1 MNHRAVFLLGL
12 FASSCWQTRAVQ
24 LELQKDIIYSC
35 PQRAVVTVTG
45 ASLMTKPVVTL
56 AADSSSTGTS
66 EIPALNQDEVS
77 ILPDGTLQFVLPRRL
92 GAGNYQVLL
101 TFKNADQTSTL
112 SPGRFEYSLD
122 TPNLPFLIPV
132 GTVDGPKQPNEV
144 MLWHPDPSRGL
155 ELAVLSEN
163 GSMLSTYP
171 NQQTEADLPPTYD
184 VTRGQHTNVQSS
196 NLVLAPL
203 DSQQQQTS
211 ALVACAPL
219 QASGPTA
226 ALSIASTGLTL
237 PTVQLG
243 AVVPSAVTKGQ
254 LVASGNFFQ
263 KSTALQL
270 IQLVLPATGTDGS
283 IIAYKNLN
291 LASPQTPSGVVSSVV
306 FPVNVA
312 LPVTAVIGDLN
323 DDSLTDVLL
332 IGERTSGGSSRTT
345 TVVAITGDL
354 DRPPIEI
361 LSGASLSSAVA
372 LGDIDG
378 DGHPDLVFGQT
389 PSDVKI
395 YYNRIA
401 KGAVIAYA
409 GTDSQTAGT
418 VTVAKQLVIVDYD
431 GDRRNDIV
439 YAASDGVHVIVNHGV
454 KPNSGERTFDD
465 TLVFAA
471 PTAWEPA
478 ALTATEFSGD
488 RRPDFVVADGAS
500 GKLWFLENSCSFP

>member
-24 LELQKDIIYSC
+24 MELQKDVVYSC

-45 ASLMTKPVVTL
+45 ASLTTKPVVAL
-56 AADSSSTGTS
+56 AADAPSTDAS
-66 EIPALNQDEVS
+66 EVPALNQDEVS
-77 ILPDGTLQFVLPRRL
+77 ILSDGTLQFVLPRRL

-101 TFKNADQTSTL
+101 TFKSADQTSTL

-122 TPNLPFLIPV
+122 TPNLTSLVPV
-132 GTVDGPKQPNEV
+132 GVVDGPAQPSEV
-144 MLWHPDPSRGL
+144 MVWRPDPSRGL

-163 GSMLSTYP
+163 GTMLSTYP
-171 NQQTEADLPPTYD
+171 NQQTKADLLPTYD
-184 VTRGQHTNVQSS
+184 VALGQHTPVQSS
-196 NLVLAPL
+196 NLIQASL
-203 DSQQQQTS
+203 DSQRRTS

-219 QASGPTA
+219 QANGPTA
-226 ALSIASTGLTL
+226 ALSIASTGLTP

-243 AVVPSAVTKGQ
+243 AVVTSAMTKGQ

-270 IQLVLPATGTDGS
+270 IQLVLPTTGTDGS
-283 IIAYKNLN
+283 IIAYKNLD
-291 LASPQTPSGVVSSVV
+291 LASPQTPSGVVSSVL
-306 FPVNVA
+306 FPFNFV
-312 LPVTAVIGDLN
+312 LPVTVVSGDLN

-332 IGERTSGGSSRTT
+332 IADRTSGASSRTT
-345 TVVAITGDL
+345 TVVAITGEL

-361 LSGASLSSAVA
+361 LAGASLSSVVA

-409 GTDSQTAGT
+409 GTDSQTAAT
-418 VTVAKQLVIVDYD
+418 VTTAKKLVIVDYD

-439 YAASDGVHVIVNHGV
+439 YAANDGVHVIVNHGV
-454 KPNSGERTFDD
+454 SPASGERTFDD

-500 GKLWFLENSCSFP
+500 GKIWFLENSCSFP